1 MKKKTMTELGRL
13 SVEDFKQ
20 QQKND
25 VLIVLDN
32 IRSMH
37 NVGSVFRTADAFL
50 VAEIIL
56 CGVTPQ
62 PPHRDIHK
70 SALGATESVKWS
82 YEKNTV
88 EAIQKLKTEGYK
100 IIAIE
105 QVHDSMSLSNFSKAE
120 NEKLV
125 FIFGNEVQGVSDEV
139 LALCNACIEIP
150 QHGSKHSFNIS
161 VSVGI
166 VLWEV
171 LGD

>member
-1 MKKKTMTELGRL
+1 MQKKTMQELQRL
-13 SVEDFKQ
+13 SVEEFKQ
-20 QQKND
+20 REKNK
-25 VLIVLDN
+25 VVVVLDN

-37 NVGSVFRTADAFL
+37 NVGSVFRTSDAFL
-50 VAEIIL
+50 VEEIIL

-70 SALGATESVKWS
+70 SALGATESVKWT

-88 EAIQKLKTEGYK
+88 DAIQKLKAFGYK

-105 QVHDSMSLSNFSKAE
+105 QVHNSVFLSDFTRAND
-120 NEKLV
+120 EKIV
-125 FIFGNEVQGVSDEV
+125 FVFGNEVQGVSDEV
-139 LALCNACIEIP
+139 LALCDACLEIP

-166 VLWEV
+166 VLWEM
-171 LGD
+171 LG